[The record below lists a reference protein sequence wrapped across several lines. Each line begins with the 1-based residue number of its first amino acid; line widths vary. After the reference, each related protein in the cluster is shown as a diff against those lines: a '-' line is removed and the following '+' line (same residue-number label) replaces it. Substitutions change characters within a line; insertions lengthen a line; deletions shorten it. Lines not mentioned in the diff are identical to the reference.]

1 MTVEVQRPKT
11 FVRRVERALVG
22 FAMAVVALILERVVM
37 KTVKKEGGTVKPGA
51 GTVVTSRGGE
61 VDVESPEA

>member
-11 FVRRVERALVG
+11 FIRRVERALVG

-37 KTVKKEGGTVKPGA
+37 KTVKKEGGTVKEAPA
-51 GTVVTSRGGE
+51 KVVTSKGGD
-61 VDVESPEA
+61 VDA